1 MSAIGNIISF
11 ARECYLHWHTPDMF
25 LKASAVALHL
35 SARLNWDW
43 AYDEAKVFHRPQLQ
57 ELLRDLS
64 RFLRQCNEDSVKH
77 EERSMSK
84 LVYGLALLAEKEL
97 LVEVEEY
104 PERGHREAAGMMD
117 VELMVLSLSDLA
129 ACG

>member
-1 MSAIGNIISF
+1 MHV
-11 ARECYLHWHTPDMF
+11 RTPPP
-25 LKASAVALHL
+25 
-35 SARLNWDW
+35 
-43 AYDEAKVFHRPQLQ
+43 PQ
-57 ELLRDLS
+57 
-64 RFLRQCNEDSVKH
+64 
-77 EERSMSK
+77 MA
-84 LVYGLALLAEKEL
+84 LALLAEKEL